1 MLAHELRNPLS
12 PLGTA
17 LHLVRTDPERRER
30 FLDMADRQVRQLV
43 RLVDDLLDVSRIT
56 QGKITL
62 RREPTLLEEVVA
74 RALETVR
81 PMMDTR
87 GHALT
92 VTLPPH
98 PVRLD
103 ADPARLAQVFGNLL
117 ANAAKY
123 TPAHG
128 SIWLTAESSNG
139 EVAVRVRDTGAGL
152 APELL
157 PHVFDLFVQGD
168 GSLDRARGGLGI
180 GLTIVRQ
187 LVELHGG
194 RVAAWSGGIGKG
206 SEFTIDLPL
215 ARPVAEPD
223 ARARP
228 AADDHAGR
236 PLRILV
242 VEDNEDTAESLT
254 TILEVWGHE
263 VRVALDGLAALDIAG
278 KWEPEVVLSDL
289 GLPGMDGYA
298 LARRLRQ
305 IPTLGRTVL
314 IALSGYG
321 RDQDRRQAFDAGFDH
336 HLVKPPDLEGLAAL
350 LTRIAAARTPGAGA
364 RSVASPNPAG

>member
-17 LHLVRTDPERRER
+17 LHIVRTDAERRER
-30 FLDMADRQVRQLV
+30 FLDMADRQVRQLA

-103 ADPARLAQVFGNLL
+103 ADPARLAQVLGNLL
-117 ANAAKY
+117 ANAAKF
-123 TPAHG
+123 TPARG
-128 SIWLTAESSNG
+128 SIWLTAESTNG

-157 PHVFDLFVQGD
+157 PHVFDIFVQGD
-168 GSLDRARGGLGI
+168 RSLDRARGGLGI

-194 RVAAWSGGIGKG
+194 RVKAWSDGIGKG
-206 SEFTIDLPL
+206 SEFTIHLPI
-215 ARPVAEPD
+215 ARAAEGPS
-223 ARARP
+223 RARP
-228 AADDHAGR
+228 AADDHVAR

-242 VEDNEDTAESLT
+242 VEDNEDAAESLT

-263 VRVALDGLAALDIAG
+263 VRVALDGLAALEIAAA
-278 KWEPEVVLSDL
+278 WQPEVVLSDL
-289 GLPGMDGYA
+289 GLPAMDGYA

-305 IPTLGRTVL
+305 IPALGRAVL

-321 RDQDRRQAFDAGFDH
+321 RDEDRRQAFDAGFDH

-350 LTRIAAARTPGAGA
+350 LARIAGARTPAAGA
-364 RSVASPNPAG
+364 RSVERADPAR